1 MSISPMHFEFATAR
15 EIVFGAGAV
24 RTLPERV
31 RPHGASVLVVIGGDP
46 ARAASVLE
54 SMNEAGLAVTIWP
67 TAGEPTIEDARA
79 AVREAHEERV
89 EVIVGIGG
97 GSAIDL
103 AKAVAVLATN
113 AGDPLD
119 YLEMIGG
126 GRPVVEAPLP
136 TMAVPTTAGAG
147 AEVTRNA
154 VLLSREHGV
163 KASLRSPLMLPRL
176 ALVDPEL
183 TLSLPPDVTAATG
196 MDALAQLLEPYVSV
210 RANPVSDAI
219 CLDGL
224 PRVARSLARAWRDG
238 GDLEARAEMSL
249 AALYG
254 GLALANAGLGA
265 VHGFAA
271 VLGGRF
277 DAPHGAVCAAL
288 LPGVVRA
295 NAAALADRD
304 RASPALAR
312 YECAARILTG
322 RSDARPTD
330 LGVWLGELRETLQI
344 PGLRAYGV
352 DATDAAPIVAAAAR
366 ASSMRANPIVL
377 TPDELHAVLESA
389 L

>member
-1 MSISPMHFEFATAR
+1 MHFEFATAR

-31 RPHGASVLVVIGGDP
+31 RPHGASVLVVTGGDP

-79 AVREAHEERV
+79 AVSEAHEERV

-119 YLEMIGG
+119 YLEMVGG

-238 GDLEARAEMSL
+238 RDLEARAEMSL

-312 YECAARILTG
+312 YQCAARILTG

-330 LGVWLGELRETLQI
+330 LAEWLGELRETLQI

-352 DATDAAPIVAAAAR
+352 DATDAAPTVAAAAR
-366 ASSMRANPIVL
+366 ANSMRANPIVL

>member
-1 MSISPMHFEFATAR
+1 MHFEFATAR

-31 RPHGASVLVVIGGDP
+31 RPHGASVLVVTGGDP

>member
-1 MSISPMHFEFATAR
+1 MRFEFATAR
-15 EIVFGAGAV
+15 DIVFGTGAV
-24 RTLPERV
+24 RTLAERV
-31 RPHGASVLVVIGGDP
+31 RRHGASVLVVTGADP

-54 SMNEAGLAVTIWP
+54 TMNEAGLAVTIWP
-67 TAGEPTIEDARA
+67 AAGEPTIDDARA

-103 AKAVAVLATN
+103 AKAVAVLAMN
-113 AGDPLD
+113 GGDPLD
-119 YLEMIGG
+119 YIEVIGG
-126 GRPVVEAPLP
+126 GRPLLEPPLP
-136 TMAVPTTAGAG
+136 MVAVPTTAGAG

-176 ALVDPEL
+176 ALIDPEL

-196 MDALAQLLEPYVSV
+196 MDALAQLLEPYVSA
-210 RANPVSDAI
+210 RASPFTDAI
-219 CLDGL
+219 CLDGF
-224 PRVARSLARAWRDG
+224 PRVSRALARAWRDG
-238 GDLEARAEMSL
+238 GDIEARAEMSL

-271 VLGGRF
+271 VIGGRF

-295 NAAALADRD
+295 NSAALAERD
-304 RASPALAR
+304 RASPALGR

-322 RSDARPTD
+322 RSDATPVD
-330 LGVWLGELRETLQI
+330 LAEWLGELRQTLRI
-344 PGLRAYGV
+344 PGLRAYDV
-352 DATDAAPIVAAAAR
+352 DETDAEPIVAAAAR
-366 ASSMRANPIVL
+366 SSSMRANPIVL
-377 TPDELHAVLESA
+377 EPDELHAVLESA

>member
-1 MSISPMHFEFATAR
+1 
-15 EIVFGAGAV
+15 
-24 RTLPERV
+24 
-31 RPHGASVLVVIGGDP
+31 
-46 ARAASVLE
+46 
-54 SMNEAGLAVTIWP
+54 
-67 TAGEPTIEDARA
+67 
-79 AVREAHEERV
+79 
-89 EVIVGIGG
+89 
-97 GSAIDL
+97 
-103 AKAVAVLATN
+103 
-113 AGDPLD
+113 
-119 YLEMIGG
+119 
-126 GRPVVEAPLP
+126 
-136 TMAVPTTAGAG
+136 
-147 AEVTRNA
+147 
-154 VLLSREHGV
+154 
-163 KASLRSPLMLPRL
+163 
-176 ALVDPEL
+176 
-183 TLSLPPDVTAATG
+183 
-196 MDALAQLLEPYVSV
+196 
-210 RANPVSDAI
+210 
-219 CLDGL
+219 
-224 PRVARSLARAWRDG
+224 
-238 GDLEARAEMSL
+238 MSL

-377 TPDELHAVLESA
+377 MPDELHAVLESA